1 MRKLLA
7 LLIPAILL
15 LLSSCAVT
23 TRAEAGRING
33 TNIRNDE
40 FVSAYRGHYSNFS
53 FQNGRSPD
61 KEEKQKIFNET
72 WKNIT
77 RYVVLKDYYKKYKI
91 STNMREVLDTLS
103 TNIPQHILNSP
114 VFKVNGKF
122 DKQLYLQSLTTD
134 RPENLAPL
142 RKHYLENL
150 IPIMKLKDKLIEN
163 ELLTPKESKHIAKI
177 LSSEADMELMI
188 FDPGEL
194 KVFLSD
200 AEIAEYYNSTITRY
214 RLKPYHR
221 LAYTLIPVVPALDDQ
236 QISHAMADSVL
247 SLLNNGTMAEDII
260 HNTAS
265 SSGQLSMVDYGYVK
279 TSDIPEDIAFLLST
293 MADGTYSQVLKS
305 DLGWAIHHKVQSTKT
320 LTHYRTLYIQTV
332 ASSATLATPEVIA
345 NRVASLAKSIGL
357 ADAANEFDLA
367 YTLSDTL
374 FADSLG
380 FIASDIKPTLLAWLA
395 KADKGALSNPLY
407 SSDLSAWI
415 IVEAAEIQRQTA
427 KPMSEVK
434 DVLTNELTQIRK
446 AEINQQM
453 ARNWA
458 ASGGKES
465 VGKPQSVLLKDVDMD
480 SYWAGQ
486 ALGKVYYQAVY
497 AHMAKNELPV
507 VNHNAVLIVPI
518 VKSLRFEKEQPEPE
532 QIRNAYIST
541 LEDDWFNKWLE
552 TKVKSA
558 KVQINNA
565 P

>member
-1 MRKLLA
+1 M
-7 LLIPAILL
+7 LL
-15 LLSSCAVT
+15 LLCSCAVNT
-23 TRAEAGRING
+23 GAEAGRING

-150 IPIMKLKDKLIEN
+150 IPIMKLKEKLIEN
-163 ELLTPKESKHIAKI
+163 ELITPKESKHIARI
-177 LSSEADMELMI
+177 LSSKADMELMI
-188 FDPGEL
+188 FDPGDL
-194 KVFLSD
+194 KVYLSD

-214 RLKPYHR
+214 SLKPYHR
-221 LAYTLIPVVPALDDQ
+221 LAYTLIPVVPVLDDQ
-236 QISHAMADSVL
+236 QMSHAMADSVL

-260 HNTAS
+260 HNTTS

-279 TSDIPEDIAFLLST
+279 TIDIPEDIAFLLST

-345 NRVASLAKSIGL
+345 NRVASLAKNIGL

-374 FADSLG
+374 YGDSLG

-395 KADKGALSNPLY
+395 KADKGALSKPLY

-427 KPMSEVK
+427 KPISEVK
-434 DVLTNELTQIRK
+434 DLLTNELTKIRK

-458 ASGGKES
+458 ASGGKDS
-465 VGKPQSVLLKDVDMD
+465 VGKPQSVLLKNVSMD
-480 SYWAGQ
+480 SYWEGQ
-486 ALGKVYYQAVY
+486 ALDKVYYQAVY

-518 VKSLRFEKEQPEPE
+518 VTSLRFEKVLPEPE

-552 TKVKSA
+552 TKVKAA
-558 KVQINNA
+558 KVQILNA